1 MASVRWGM
9 SRKGHR
15 VEGNSP
21 CLPITSA
28 FLKPLYGAR
37 NKTSPKEV
45 KPQANVTLELAFSF
59 RTSGLREREPCPGR
73 WASLLEP
80 GALPD
85 SEKTPMGLTQF
96 RGFLGTLKR
105 SVLAGQR
112 VGLPPK
118 EGRGDQAKR
127 CSSGLRVSQPGD

>member
-1 MASVRWGM
+1 M
-9 SRKGHR
+9 
-15 VEGNSP
+15 
-21 CLPITSA
+21 PITSA
-28 FLKPLYGAR
+28 FLKPLYRAG

-45 KPQANVTLELAFSF
+45 KPQAKVTLELAFSF
-59 RTSGLREREPCPGR
+59 RTSGLGRE
-73 WASLLEP
+73 SLAQAEGPPSWSLEP

-85 SEKTPMGLTQF
+85 PEKTPMGLTQF
-96 RGFLGTLKR
+96 RGFLGTLGPAR

-127 CSSGLRVSQPGD
+127 CSSGLLVSQPGD